1 MIKNK
6 LRFFLLISASILLI
20 IDIILSDFSKFWTMG
35 NLWGLIAMSLL
46 ILSMALQIKYE
57 RKQKK

>member
-1 MIKNK
+1 MKKNK
-6 LRFFLLISASILLI
+6 LRIILLIAASILLI
-20 IDIILSDFSKFWTMG
+20 IDIILSDFSNFWTMD

-57 RKQKK
+57 RKQNK